1 MPHFVDSRIN
11 ENVEIATEYF
21 KALVSQKDGD
31 KTFAG
36 SIGFIPFNMSFTMDG
51 ISGIKIYNE
60 LSVDTSFLPPGYT
73 KTTDFIVTG
82 VDHKIQNGDW
92 ETNIT
97 TTLIPRTSLIDNEI
111 TSSLSFVGQTE
122 ETRVDTPPSSAP
134 NTPLSPP
141 PNVQGAWRVWNQDK
155 FISSAYQLYPHH
167 SDPVS
172 EIDPANTRSGGWT
185 KNKSG
190 TKYIYDVSLFRKENG
205 IEQSR
210 PFVPSPVNGTVTRTH
225 PDGLGNAFL
234 TIKGDDGLEYDLLH
248 MDTYQVKVGDRVT
261 KGQLVA
267 RQSNVSPPKFANHLH
282 VQMPTK
288 QSLIDYI
295 YNLVNNSF

>member
-11 ENVEIATEYF
+11 ENVEVATEYF

-31 KTFAG
+31 KASAG

-51 ISGIKIYNE
+51 IGGIKIYNE

-82 VDHKIQNGDW
+82 IDHKIQNGDW
-92 ETNIT
+92 ETSIT
-97 TTLIPRTSLIDNEI
+97 TTLIPRTSPINNTI
-111 TSSLSFVGQTE
+111 TSSLSFTSQTE
-122 ETRVDTPPSSAP
+122 ETQVDAPPSSSP
-134 NTPLSPP
+134 SLPPSPP
-141 PNVQGAWRVWNQDK
+141 PNVQGAWRVWNK
-155 FISSAYQLYPHH
+155 GEFIGSAYRLNAHH
-167 SDPVS
+167 SERVTEVDSV
-172 EIDPANTRSGGWT
+172 NTRSGGWT
-185 KNKSG
+185 KSKSG
-190 TKYIYDVSLFRKENG
+190 KYIYDVSLFRKENG

-210 PFVPSPVNGTVTRTH
+210 PFVPSPANGTVTRTA
-225 PDGLGNAFL
+225 PDSSGNSFL

-267 RQSNVSPPKFANHLH
+267 RQSNVSPPAFANHLH
-282 VQMPTK
+282 IQMPTK
-288 QSLIDYI
+288 QALIDYI